1 MLCRK
6 WSGRKGDAQLVIQSP
21 GNELKLDVLKELG
34 NIGVGNATTAL
45 SQLLNYAKV
54 EMFVPEVSLMPLG
67 EVPDMLGG
75 AEKVIVGIYI
85 KSTGAVSFYM
95 VFLLTLESAGT
106 LITELAGAQARVDD
120 AFGRSVLLEVG
131 NIVMASYLN
140 ALSFMTNLTLLPTPP
155 LMAVDMAGAVLGT
168 VLADANVA
176 EDYILVLKTA
186 FVTTVGKIEGDFLII
201 PDMDSLDMIVNLL
214 LNGACR

>member
-1 MLCRK
+1 M
-6 WSGRKGDAQLVIQSP
+6 VINSP
-21 GNELKLDVLKELG
+21 DNELKLDVLKELG

-45 SQLLNYAKV
+45 SQMLNFAKV
-54 EMFVPEVSLMPLG
+54 EMFVPDVCLMPLG
-67 EVPDMLGG
+67 DIPDLLGG

-85 KSTGAVSFYM
+85 KAPGVVSFYM
-95 VFLLTLESAGT
+95 VFLLSQESAGE
-106 LITELAGAQARVDD
+106 LIAELAGVETRVEE

-131 NIVMASYLN
+131 NIIMASFLN
-140 ALSFMTNLTLLPTPP
+140 ALSFMTNLTFLPTPP

-186 FVTTVGKIEGDFLII
+186 FATAAGKIEGNFLII
-201 PDMDSLDMIVNLL
+201 PDVDSLDLVVNLL